1 MILPY
6 EKTQLREI
14 EDCENKPCRALY
26 PEPGQPPLP
35 LTVSSTRPETKS
47 VAGNRLSEQP
57 AQASSQALTSR
68 QHSLRRANFLSS
80 LCHSDNGERQW
91 VQVLRVP
98 ATSRCY
104 SAPVNGSIPA
114 AKKKYVPTTGKYP
127 RGFRASGTIVG
138 VKPGNTTK
146 PDLALIASDTPCT
159 ATAVFTK
166 NKFQAAPVQFCR
178 DLLKRVQFSGIQG
191 VVINSGCANAVTG
204 KGGLEDAE
212 KMARAADKCIA
223 GRDDSTLVM
232 STGVI
237 GQRLPIDKIVDNVP
251 AAYEALGSSHEHWL
265 ACAKAICTT
274 DTFPKLMSR
283 TFHLP
288 SQPDIEYRLAGMTK
302 GAGMIHPNMA
312 TLLGVIVTDAPIDSW
327 PLREALRFAVRNSF
341 NCITIDGDTSTNDTV
356 ALLANGAAGGKTI
369 TRVDKGDFLAFSK
382 VLTRFATDLAQL
394 VVRDGEG
401 ATKFVEIEVTDA
413 PDTFV
418 ARKIASTIARSP
430 LVKTALYGKDANW
443 GRILCA
449 VGYSLISEQG
459 SAIRRISPVIP
470 ERTSV
475 SFIPTDGSPEL
486 KLLMNGEPEQVDE
499 ARAAEILEHEDLK
512 ILVKLGTGDAH
523 IKYWTCDYSHEYMV
537 EKYRPVFLDD
547 IVGNTETIER
557 LKIIAKDG
565 NMPHLIISGMPGI
578 GKTTSVLC
586 LARQLLGDAYKE
598 AVLELNASDERGI
611 DVVRQRIKGFAQKKV
626 TLPQGRHKIVILDEA
641 DSMTSGA
648 QQALRRTMEIYSNT
662 TRFAFACNQSNKII
676 EPLQSRCAILRYA
689 RLTDAQV
696 VKRLLQIIEA
706 EKVQYSDDGL
716 AALVFSAEG
725 DMRQAINNLQS
736 THAGFGFV
744 SGDNVFKV
752 VDSPHPIKVQAM
764 LKACHESNVDA
775 ALDTLRE
782 LWSLG
787 YSSHDIISTMFK
799 VTKTIPTLSEHTK
812 LEFIKEIGFTHMK
825 ILEGVQTLLQLSGCV
840 VRLCKLNMDPKRF
853 NKK

>member
-1 MILPY
+1 M
-6 EKTQLREI
+6 
-14 EDCENKPCRALY
+14 
-26 PEPGQPPLP
+26 
-35 LTVSSTRPETKS
+35 SSGS
-47 VAGNRLSEQP
+47 LS
-57 AQASSQALTSR
+57 SSQ
-68 QHSLRRANFLSS
+68 
-80 LCHSDNGERQW
+80 
-91 VQVLRVP
+91 
-98 ATSRCY
+98 
-104 SAPVNGSIPA
+104 GSIPA
-114 AKKKYVPTTGKYP
+114 AKKKYVPK
-127 RGFRASGTIVG
+127 SGTYPKGFKVSGINVG

-146 PDLALIASDTPCT
+146 PDVAFVTSEQPC
-159 ATAVFTK
+159 AAAAVFTK
-166 NKFQAAPVQFCR
+166 NKFQAAPVTFSR
-178 DLLKRVQFSGIQG
+178 DLLKSKKNRGIQN
-191 VVINSGCANAVTG
+191 VIVNSGCANAVTG
-204 KGGLEDAE
+204 KGGLEDAA
-212 KMARAADKCIA
+212 KMAQEADKCVGNEGATI
-223 GRDDSTLVM
+223 VM

-237 GQRLPIDKIVDNVP
+237 GQRLPIDKITNNIP
-251 AAYEALGSSHEHWL
+251 KAHSALGSSHEHWIT
-265 ACAKAICTT
+265 CARAICTT
-274 DTFPKLMSR
+274 DTFPKLISKAF
-283 TFHLP
+283 TLP
-288 SQPDIEYRLAGMTK
+288 SSPSVEYRIAGMTK

-312 TLLGVIVTDAPIDSW
+312 TLLGIITTDAPISPDVLPS
-327 PLREALRFAVRNSF
+327 ALKYAVNRSF
-341 NCITIDGDTSTNDTV
+341 NSITIDGDTSTNDTV
-356 ALLANGAAGGKTI
+356 ALLANGAAGGKEISSTSSPDYEAFQ
-369 TRVDKGDFLAFSK
+369 TVLSDFA
-382 VLTRFATDLAQL
+382 AELAQL

-401 ATKFVEIEVTDA
+401 ATKFVTIRVVESASEQA
-413 PDTFV
+413 

-449 VGYSLISEQG
+449 TGYSLISEPG
-459 SAIRRISPVIP
+459 EAINEVPDIAP
-470 ERTSV
+470 EKTSV
-475 SFIPTDGSPEL
+475 SFIPADGSAEL
-486 KLLMNGEPEQVDE
+486 KLLVNGEPELVDE
-499 ARAAEILEHEDLK
+499 ARAAEILEFEDLE
-512 ILVKLGTGDAH
+512 ILVRLGTGDKHAT
-523 IKYWTCDYSHEYMV
+523 YWTCDYSHEYMV

-565 NMPHLIISGMPGI
+565 NMPHVIISGMPGI

-611 DVVRQRIKGFAQKKV
+611 DVVRNRIKGFAQKKV
-626 TLPQGRHKIVILDEA
+626 TLPPGRHKIVILDEA

-706 EKVQYSDDGL
+706 EKVEYSDDGL

-736 THAGFGFV
+736 TYAGFGFV

-764 LKACHESNVDA
+764 LKACYEGNVDS
-775 ALDTLRE
+775 ALDSLRE
-782 LWSLG
+782 LWDLG

-799 VTKTIPTLSEHTK
+799 VTKTIPTLSEHAK

-840 VRLCKLNMDPKRF
+840 VRLCKLNMDPRKFQPPKR
-853 NKK
+853 

>member
-1 MILPY
+1 MA
-6 EKTQLREI
+6 Q
-14 EDCENKPCRALY
+14 
-26 PEPGQPPLP
+26 QP
-35 LTVSSTRPETKS
+35 VQWK
-47 VAGNRLSEQP
+47 
-57 AQASSQALTSR
+57 ASSHEAPLCRVQLARHIGRAPSR
-68 QHSLRRANFLSS
+68 A
-80 LCHSDNGERQW
+80 
-91 VQVLRVP
+91 
-98 ATSRCY
+98 Y
-104 SAPVNGSIPA
+104 SALPNGSIPA
-114 AKKKYVPTTGKYP
+114 AKKKYVPTTGTYP
-127 RGFRASGTIVG
+127 LGFRASGTIVG
-138 VKPGNTTK
+138 VKPSNTTK
-146 PDLALIASDTPCT
+146 PDLALLTSDAPC
-159 ATAVFTK
+159 AAAAVFTK
-166 NKFQAAPVQFCR
+166 NKFQAAPVTFSR
-178 DLLKRVQFSGIQG
+178 DLLKRKSNQGIQG
-191 VVINSGCANAVTG
+191 VIINSGCANAVTG
-204 KGGLEDAE
+204 KGGLEDAA
-212 KMARAADKCIA
+212 KMAQAADKCI
-223 GRDDSTLVM
+223 GQSDSTIVM

-237 GQRLPIDKIVDNVP
+237 GQRLPIDKILSKVP
-251 AAYEALGSSHEHWL
+251 AAHGALGGSHEHWL
-265 ACAKAICTT
+265 TAAKAICTT

-283 TFHLP
+283 TFTLP
-288 SQPDIEYRLAGMTK
+288 SSPGVEYRIAGMTK

-312 TLLGVIVTDAPIDSW
+312 TLLGVIATDAPIAAAAL
-327 PLREALRFAVRNSF
+327 PPALRHAVDRSF
-341 NCITIDGDTSTNDTV
+341 NSITIDGDTSTNDTV
-356 ALLANGAAGGKTI
+356 ALLANGAAGGKEVVEGTP
-369 TRVDKGDFLAFSK
+369 DYGAFRA
-382 VLTRFATDLAQL
+382 VLTDFAAKLAQL

-401 ATKFVEIEVTDA
+401 ATKFVTIRVTESA
-413 PDTFV
+413 SEEA
-418 ARKIASTIARSP
+418 ARRIASTIARSP

-449 VGYSLISEQG
+449 TGYSLISEPGQ
-459 SAIRRISPVIP
+459 PVNEVP
-470 ERTSV
+470 EIVPEKTNV
-475 SFIPTDGSPEL
+475 SFIPTDGTAEL
-486 KLLMNGEPEQVDE
+486 KLLVNGEPERVDE
-499 ARAAEILEHEDLK
+499 ARAAEILELEDLE
-512 ILVKLGTGDAH
+512 ILVRLGQGDKQAT
-523 IKYWTCDYSHEYMV
+523 YWTCDYSHEYMV

-547 IVGNTETIER
+547 IVGNTETVER
-557 LKIIAKDG
+557 LKIIARDG

-611 DVVRQRIKGFAQKKV
+611 EVVRQRIKGFAQKKV

-689 RLTDAQV
+689 KLTDAQV

-706 EKVQYSDDGL
+706 EKVEYSDDGL
-716 AALVFSAEG
+716 AALVFTAEG

-764 LKACHESNVDA
+764 LKACYEGNIDS

-782 LWSLG
+782 LWDLG

-799 VTKTIPTLSEHTK
+799 VTKTIPTLSEHAK

-840 VRLCKLNMDPKRF
+840 ARLCKLNMDPKKF
-853 NKK
+853 ELPKK